1 MYNEKRLKKSM
12 DRLKKGDINAMDVIY
27 DETHK
32 LIYYHAYHILKD
44 PYLTEDIVQ
53 ETYLKI
59 HANIHIYQNQN
70 PRAWIT
76 TIAKNLSLNLLKRE
90 SRTIV
95 VDESS
100 LDVID
105 SKQSDTPLIELAN
118 HLLDEEEF
126 MILMYCVVEEQT
138 RRKVGEL
145 LGLSTS
151 GVTYKLN
158 VALDKLRN
166 YIKEN
171 NYDY

>member
-1 MYNEKRLKKSM
+1 ME
-12 DRLKKGDINAMDVIY
+12 RLKKGDINAMDVIY

-59 HANIHIYQNQN
+59 HADINIYQNQN
-70 PRAWIT
+70 PRAWII

-145 LGLSTS
+145 LGLSTR

-158 VALDKLRN
+158 VALDKLRQ

>member
-59 HANIHIYQNQN
+59 HANINIYQNQN

-76 TIAKNLSLNLLKRE
+76 TIAKNLSLNLLKKE

-105 SKQSDTPLIELAN
+105 SKQSETPLIELAN

-138 RRKVGEL
+138 RRKVGEM

>member
-12 DRLKKGDINAMDVIY
+12 ERLKKGDINAMDVIY

-59 HANIHIYQNQN
+59 HADINIYQNQN
-70 PRAWIT
+70 PRAWII

-145 LGLSTS
+145 LGLSTR

-158 VALDKLRN
+158 VALDKLRQ